1 MKLGILWS
9 GGKDSAYTSFLAKK
23 YGYELAC
30 LISIIP
36 KNQDS
41 FMFHPSSAEQIKKQ
55 AKVMSIPLVLKR
67 TIGKKEIELIDL
79 KEAIKEAKE
88 KYKIQGILT
97 GAMASVYQASR
108 VQKICNALKLE
119 CFNPLWQKNPIEHL
133 HDLLKDNFT
142 AVIVKVSAQ
151 GLDNSWIGRILDKN
165 AIDELIASSHTY
177 KINPAGEGGEYES
190 FVLNCPLFKH
200 KIGGVN

>member
-1 MKLGILWS
+1 MNHFCSATIQFYISLIFICLMKLGILWS

-79 KEAIKEAKE
+79 KEAIKEAKAH
-88 KYKIQGILT
+88 KRKIHNSMNNSVKHYIDIDLFIVTVIIYIYIYMIATRIKDILNLSIT
-97 GAMASVYQASR
+97 CNFLWSFIDFTSNFQR
-108 VQKICNALKLE
+108 V
-119 CFNPLWQKNPIEHL
+119 
-133 HDLLKDNFT
+133 
-142 AVIVKVSAQ
+142 
-151 GLDNSWIGRILDKN
+151 
-165 AIDELIASSHTY
+165 
-177 KINPAGEGGEYES
+177 
-190 FVLNCPLFKH
+190 
-200 KIGGVN
+200 